1 MREIDLLVRA
11 GWLYPMT
18 GDLPVL
24 HDAEV
29 AVAGDRI
36 VHAGARM
43 PAGSWRAHREI
54 GGPQTAVLPG
64 FVNAHTHAASVV
76 FRGRTDEVAGG
87 AALYDV
93 AFRMEKTIGREEWRD
108 LAWAGA
114 VEMIRSGFTCVNDL
128 WYAPDLLAEAC
139 AASGL
144 RAVIA
149 NKVFDVALDRLA
161 LDDYTHHP
169 AIGEERLREG
179 VDFAERWHGR
189 ESGRIQARL
198 GPHASDT
205 CAPELHRRLR
215 AEADRLKIGL
225 HIHTAQ
231 SRREVA
237 EVHRSQGSGPLE
249 YLHELGV
256 LGPDVVVAHLSFA
269 SDADL
274 DAVAASG
281 AAYAHTPTIYPRR
294 GWYPRFAEIV
304 GRGIPTGFA
313 TDWMQND
320 PFEMMRNAVNALR
333 LAAGDAGAMQCREAL
348 WYATVGAARVMGL
361 HEEIGSLAPG
371 LKADLIVIDLDRP
384 HLQPF
389 YGDYAALVFYARADD
404 VVASLIDGRVV
415 MEDSRLSTVD
425 EAEIHRAVC
434 RHTWSWQQRLIDL
447 GALPATQ

>member
-11 GWLYPMT
+11 GFLYPMT
-18 GDLPVL
+18 GELPVL
-24 HDAEV
+24 RDAEV
-29 AVAGDRI
+29 AIDGDRI
-36 VHAGARM
+36 VHAGARL
-43 PAGSWRAHREI
+43 PAGTWRARREL
-54 GGPQTAVLPG
+54 GGPNTALLPG
-64 FVNAHTHAASVV
+64 FVNAHTHTASLV
-76 FRGRTDEVAGG
+76 FRGRTDDVAGG
-87 AALYDV
+87 SALYDV

-108 LAWAGA
+108 LAWAGT
-114 VEMIRSGFTCVNDL
+114 VEMIRSGFTTVNDL

-144 RAVIA
+144 RAQIA

-169 AIGEERLREG
+169 AIGERRLREG

-189 ESGRIQARL
+189 EGGRIGARL

-205 CAPELHRRLR
+205 CSPALHRQLR
-215 AEADRLKIGL
+215 TEANRLKVGL
-225 HIHTAQ
+225 HVHTAQ

-237 EVHRSQGSGPLE
+237 EVRRAQGRGPLE
-249 YLHELGV
+249 YLRDLGV
-256 LGPDVVVAHLSFA
+256 LAPDVVVAHLSFA
-269 SDADL
+269 TDADL
-274 DAVAASG
+274 DAVAATG
-281 AAYAHTPTIYPRR
+281 TRYAHTPTIYPRR

-333 LAAGDAGAMQCREAL
+333 LAAGDAAAMSCRDAL
-348 WYATVGAARVMGL
+348 WYATVGAARIMGL
-361 HEEIGSLAPG
+361 EDEIGSLAPG
-371 LKADLIVIDLDRP
+371 RKADLVVIDLDRP

-404 VVASLIDGRVV
+404 VAASVIDGRVV
-415 MEDSRLSTVD
+415 MEDRRVLTVD
-425 EAEIHRAVC
+425 EGEIHRVLC
-434 RHTWSWQQRLIDL
+434 SHTPGWQRRLVAL
-447 GALPATQ
+447 GALRQ